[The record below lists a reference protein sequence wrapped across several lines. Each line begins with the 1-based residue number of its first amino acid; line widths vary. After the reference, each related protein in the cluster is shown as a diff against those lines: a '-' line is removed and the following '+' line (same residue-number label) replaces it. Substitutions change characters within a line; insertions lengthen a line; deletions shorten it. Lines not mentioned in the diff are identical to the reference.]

1 MKKYFLAGIIYISSI
16 FVVRAYDET
25 RFFINLE
32 SPYKKNNALVAE
44 YNITNMPYLN
54 NIGYE
59 NENLYA
65 TKYVFEINKNMKL
78 KENVIYYK
86 DEILGLSTK
95 IDDKLYGEVF
105 TVSGNHKIENNE
117 LLKYKTETELEKIDN
132 LNVKEMKV
140 KVNKDKTLNFLESK
154 DINYSL
160 ESFQNKNLD
169 ENRVKD
175 NTYSESV
182 FSETLDKIMKEVSKN
197 KDELNS
203 LKNPIKIKNSKEN
216 LIIMQMID
224 SFGKWEKFIVADLEK
239 NKYYL
244 SDYKDLEVPFTN
256 ELSTKIDYIKEAI
269 KKDNFIYL
277 IFENGNISKIEI
289 KEDKL
294 IENNIYKSNKDMMDC
309 TFIDD
314 YIYLISSDSVIAF
327 NIKEEKEEVVLKDDR
342 KINNGFELKFID
354 DKNIIIRNIDD
365 GKSIVGKLEGDKINI
380 ISEIK
385 NTSKNDWSYIDNECL
400 IVDSTEKL
408 NGYYNEILYIYDLN
422 K

>member
-1 MKKYFLAGIIYISSI
+1 MKKYFIAGIIYISSI

-25 RFFINLE
+25 RFFVNLE
-32 SPYKKNNALVAE
+32 SPYKKNNVLVAE

-65 TKYVFEINKNMKL
+65 TKYVFELNKNMKL

-86 DEILGLSTK
+86 DEILGISTK

-160 ESFQNKNLD
+160 ESFQNENLD
-169 ENRVKD
+169 ENKIKD
-175 NTYSESV
+175 ITYSERV
-182 FSETLDKIMKEVSKN
+182 FSKTLDKIMKEVSKN
-197 KDELNS
+197 KEELNS
-203 LKNPIKIKNSKEN
+203 LKNAIKIKNSKEN
-216 LIIMQMID
+216 LIIIQLID
-224 SFGKWEKFIVADLEK
+224 SFGKWEKFIVADLDK

-244 SDYKDLEVPFTN
+244 SDYKELEASFAN
-256 ELSTKIDYIKEAI
+256 ELNKKIDYIKESI

-277 IFENGNISKIEI
+277 VFESGNISKIEI
-289 KEDKL
+289 KGDKL
-294 IENNIYKSNKDMMDC
+294 IENNIYKSNKNIINC

-314 YIYLISSDSVIAF
+314 YIYLISSDSLTAF
-327 NIKEEKEEVVLKDDR
+327 NIKEEKEEVVLKDNR
-342 KINNGFELKFID
+342 KINNGFELDFLD
-354 DKNIIIRNIDD
+354 NKNILIRNIN
-365 GKSIVGKLEGDKINI
+365 GGNSIIGKLEGDKINI
-380 ISEIK
+380 ISKI
-385 NTSKNDWSYIDNECL
+385 NASMNYYGYIDNGNLL
-400 IVDSTEKL
+400 IYNQEGI
-408 NGYYNEILYIYDLN
+408 NGAYNEILYIYDIN

>member
-1 MKKYFLAGIIYISSI
+1 MKKYFIAVIIYISSI

-25 RFFINLE
+25 RFFVNLE
-32 SPYKKNNALVAE
+32 SPYKQNNVLVAQ

-59 NENLYA
+59 NENLYS
-65 TKYVFEINKNMKL
+65 TKYVFELNKNMKL

-86 DEILGLSTK
+86 DEILGISTK

-140 KVNKDKTLNFLESK
+140 KVNKDKTLNFLDSK

-160 ESFQNKNLD
+160 ESFQNEDLH
-169 ENRVKD
+169 ENKIKD
-175 NTYSESV
+175 ITYSEKV

-197 KDELNS
+197 KEELNS
-203 LKNPIKIKNSKEN
+203 LKNAIKIKNSKEN
-216 LIIMQMID
+216 LIIIQLID
-224 SFGKWEKFIVADLEK
+224 SFGKWEKFIVADLDK

-244 SDYKDLEVPFTN
+244 SDYKELEASFAN
-256 ELSTKIDYIKEAI
+256 ELNKKIDYIKEAI

-277 IFENGNISKIEI
+277 VFESGNISKIEI
-289 KEDKL
+289 KGDKL
-294 IENNIYKSNKDMMDC
+294 IENNIYKSNKDIINC

-314 YIYLISSDSVIAF
+314 YIYLISSDSLTAF
-327 NIKEEKEEVVLKDDR
+327 NIKEEKEEVVLKDNR
-342 KINNGFELKFID
+342 KINNGFELDFLD
-354 DKNIIIRNIDD
+354 NKNILIRNIN
-365 GKSIVGKLEGDKINI
+365 GGNSIIGKLEGDKINI
-380 ISEIK
+380 ISKI
-385 NTSKNDWSYIDNECL
+385 NTSMNYYGYIDNGNLL
-400 IVDSTEKL
+400 IYNPEDI
-408 NGYYNEILYIYDLN
+408 NGAYNEILYIYDIN

>member
-1 MKKYFLAGIIYISSI
+1 MKKYFIAGIIYISSI

-25 RFFINLE
+25 RFFVNLE
-32 SPYKKNNALVAE
+32 NPYKKNSGLVAE

-65 TKYVFEINKNMKL
+65 TKYVFELNKNMKL

-140 KVNKDKTLNFLESK
+140 RVNKDKTLNFLESK

-169 ENRVKD
+169 ENRIKD

-182 FSETLDKIMKEVSKN
+182 FSETLNKIMKEVSKN
-197 KDELNS
+197 KEELNS
-203 LKNPIKIKNSKEN
+203 LKNAIKIKNSKEN
-216 LIIMQMID
+216 LIIVQMID
-224 SFGKWEKFIVADLEK
+224 SFGKWQKFIVGDLDK

-256 ELSTKIDYIKEAI
+256 GLNIKIDYIKEAI

-294 IENNIYKSNKDMMDC
+294 IENNNMMNC
-309 TFIDD
+309 KVIGD

-342 KINNGFELKFID
+342 KINNGFELDFID
-354 DKNIIIRNIDD
+354 DKNIIIRNINDS
-365 GKSIVGKLEGDKINI
+365 KSIVGKLEGYKINI

>member
-1 MKKYFLAGIIYISSI
+1 MKKYFIAVIIYISSI

-25 RFFINLE
+25 RFFVNLE
-32 SPYKKNNALVAE
+32 SPYKQNNVLVAQ

-65 TKYVFEINKNMKL
+65 TKYVFELNKNMKL

-160 ESFQNKNLD
+160 ESFQNEDLH
-169 ENRVKD
+169 ENKIKD
-175 NTYSESV
+175 ITYSEKV

-197 KDELNS
+197 KEEFNS
-203 LKNPIKIKNSKEN
+203 LKNAIKIKNSKEN
-216 LIIMQMID
+216 LIIIQLID
-224 SFGKWEKFIVADLEK
+224 SFGKWEKFIVADLDK

-244 SDYKDLEVPFTN
+244 SDYKELEASFAN
-256 ELSTKIDYIKEAI
+256 ELNKKIDYIKEAI

-277 IFENGNISKIEI
+277 VFESGNISKIEI
-289 KEDKL
+289 KGDKL
-294 IENNIYKSNKDMMDC
+294 IENNIYKSNKDIINC

-314 YIYLISSDSVIAF
+314 YIYLISSDSLTAF
-327 NIKEEKEEVVLKDDR
+327 NIKEEKEVVVLKDNR
-342 KINNGFELKFID
+342 KINNGFELDFLD
-354 DKNIIIRNIDD
+354 NKNILIRNING
-365 GKSIVGKLEGDKINI
+365 GKSIIGKLEGDKINI
-380 ISEIK
+380 ISKI
-385 NTSKNDWSYIDNECL
+385 NTSMNYYGYIDNGNLL
-400 IVDSTEKL
+400 IYNPEDI
-408 NGYYNEILYIYDLN
+408 NGAYNEILYIYDIN

>member
-1 MKKYFLAGIIYISSI
+1 ML
-16 FVVRAYDET
+16 FVLNDET
-25 RFFINLE
+25 RFFVNLE
-32 SPYKKNNALVAE
+32 SPYKQNNVLVAQ

-65 TKYVFEINKNMKL
+65 TKYVFELNKNMKL

-160 ESFQNKNLD
+160 ESFQNEDLH
-169 ENRVKD
+169 ENKIKD
-175 NTYSESV
+175 ITYSEKV

-197 KDELNS
+197 KEEFNS
-203 LKNPIKIKNSKEN
+203 LKNAIKIKNSKEN
-216 LIIMQMID
+216 LIIIQLID
-224 SFGKWEKFIVADLEK
+224 SFGKWEKFIVADLDK

-244 SDYKDLEVPFTN
+244 SDYKELEASFAN
-256 ELSTKIDYIKEAI
+256 ELNKKIDYIKEAI

-277 IFENGNISKIEI
+277 VFESGNISKIEI
-289 KEDKL
+289 KGDKL
-294 IENNIYKSNKDMMDC
+294 IENNIYKSNKDIINC

-314 YIYLISSDSVIAF
+314 YIYLISSDSLTAF
-327 NIKEEKEEVVLKDDR
+327 NIKEEKEVVVLKDNR
-342 KINNGFELKFID
+342 KINNGFELDFLD
-354 DKNIIIRNIDD
+354 NKNILIRNING
-365 GKSIVGKLEGDKINI
+365 GKSIIGKLEGDKINI
-380 ISEIK
+380 ISKI
-385 NTSKNDWSYIDNECL
+385 NTSMNYYGYIDNGNLL
-400 IVDSTEKL
+400 I
-408 NGYYNEILYIYDLN
+408 YNPERYKWSL
-422 K
+422 

>member
-1 MKKYFLAGIIYISSI
+1 MKKYFIAGIIYISSI

-32 SPYKKNNALVAE
+32 STYKQNNVLIDQ

-54 NIGYE
+54 DIGYE

-65 TKYVFEINKNMKL
+65 TKYVFELNKNMKL

-160 ESFQNKNLD
+160 ESFQNEDLH
-169 ENRVKD
+169 ENKIKD
-175 NTYSESV
+175 MTYSEKV
-182 FSETLDKIMKEVSKN
+182 FSATLDKIMKEVSKN
-197 KDELNS
+197 KEELNS
-203 LKNPIKIKNSKEN
+203 LKNAIKIKNSKEN
-216 LIIMQMID
+216 LIIIQLID
-224 SFGKWEKFIVADLEK
+224 SFGKWEKFIVADLDK

-244 SDYKDLEVPFTN
+244 SDYKELEASFAN
-256 ELSTKIDYIKEAI
+256 ELNKKIDYIKEAI

-277 IFENGNISKIEI
+277 VFESGNISKIEI
-289 KEDKL
+289 KGDKL
-294 IENNIYKSNKDMMDC
+294 IENNIYKSNKDIINC

-314 YIYLISSDSVIAF
+314 YIYLISSDSLTAF
-327 NIKEEKEEVVLKDDR
+327 NIKEEKEVVVLKDNR
-342 KINNGFELKFID
+342 KINNGFELDFLD
-354 DKNIIIRNIDD
+354 NKNILIRNIND
-365 GKSIVGKLEGDKINI
+365 GKSIIGKLEGDKINI
-380 ISEIK
+380 ISKI
-385 NTSKNDWSYIDNECL
+385 NTSMNYYGYIDNGNLL
-400 IVDSTEKL
+400 IYNPEDI
-408 NGYYNEILYIYDLN
+408 NGAYNEILYIYDIN

>member
-1 MKKYFLAGIIYISSI
+1 MKKYFIAVIIYISSI

-25 RFFINLE
+25 RFFVNLE
-32 SPYKKNNALVAE
+32 SPYKQNNVLVAQ

-65 TKYVFEINKNMKL
+65 TKYVFELNKNMKL

-140 KVNKDKTLNFLESK
+140 KVNKDKTLNFLDSK

-160 ESFQNKNLD
+160 ESFQNEDLH
-169 ENRVKD
+169 ENKIKD
-175 NTYSESV
+175 ITYSEKV

-197 KDELNS
+197 KEELNS
-203 LKNPIKIKNSKEN
+203 LKNAIKIKNSKEN
-216 LIIMQMID
+216 LIIIQLID
-224 SFGKWEKFIVADLEK
+224 SFGKWEKFIVADLDK

-244 SDYKDLEVPFTN
+244 SDYKELEASFAN
-256 ELSTKIDYIKEAI
+256 ELNKKIDYIKEAI

-277 IFENGNISKIEI
+277 VFESGNISKIEI
-289 KEDKL
+289 KGDKL
-294 IENNIYKSNKDMMDC
+294 IENNIYKSNKDIINC

-314 YIYLISSDSVIAF
+314 YIYLISSDSLTAF
-327 NIKEEKEEVVLKDDR
+327 NIKEEKEVVVLKDNR
-342 KINNGFELKFID
+342 KINNGFELDFLD
-354 DKNIIIRNIDD
+354 NKNILIRNING
-365 GKSIVGKLEGDKINI
+365 GKSIIGKLEGDKINI
-380 ISEIK
+380 ISKI
-385 NTSKNDWSYIDNECL
+385 NTSMNYYGYIDNGNLL
-400 IVDSTEKL
+400 IYNPEDI
-408 NGYYNEILYIYDLN
+408 NGAYNEILYIYDIN

>member
-1 MKKYFLAGIIYISSI
+1 MKKYFIAGIIYISSI

-25 RFFINLE
+25 RFFVNLE
-32 SPYKKNNALVAE
+32 SPYKQNNALVAQ

-65 TKYVFEINKNMKL
+65 TKYVFELNKNMKL

-86 DEILGLSTK
+86 DEILGISTK

-105 TVSGNHKIENNE
+105 TVSGNYKIENNE

-160 ESFQNKNLD
+160 ESFQNEDLN
-169 ENRVKD
+169 ENKIKD
-175 NTYSESV
+175 MTYSEKV

-197 KDELNS
+197 KEELNS
-203 LKNPIKIKNSKEN
+203 LKNAIKIKNSKEN
-216 LIIMQMID
+216 LIIIQLID
-224 SFGKWEKFIVADLEK
+224 SFGKWEKFIVADLDK

-244 SDYKDLEVPFTN
+244 SDYKELEASFAN
-256 ELSTKIDYIKEAI
+256 ELNKKIDYIKESI

-277 IFENGNISKIEI
+277 VFESGNISKIEI
-289 KEDKL
+289 KGDKL
-294 IENNIYKSNKDMMDC
+294 IENNIYKSNKNIINC

-314 YIYLISSDSVIAF
+314 YIYLISSDSLTAF
-327 NIKEEKEEVVLKDDR
+327 NIKEEKEELVLKDNR
-342 KINNGFELKFID
+342 KINNGFELDFLD
-354 DKNIIIRNIDD
+354 NKNILIRNIN
-365 GKSIVGKLEGDKINI
+365 GGNSIIGKLEGDKINI
-380 ISEIK
+380 ISKI
-385 NTSKNDWSYIDNECL
+385 NASMNYYGYIDNGNLL
-400 IVDSTEKL
+400 IYNPEDI
-408 NGYYNEILYIYDLN
+408 NGAYNEILYIYDIN

>member
-1 MKKYFLAGIIYISSI
+1 MKKYFIAGIIYISSI
-16 FVVRAYDET
+16 FVVRVYDET

-32 SPYKKNNALVAE
+32 STYKQNNVLIDQ

-54 NIGYE
+54 DIGYE

-65 TKYVFEINKNMKL
+65 TKYVFELNKNMKL

-105 TVSGNHKIENNE
+105 IVSGNHKIENNE

-140 KVNKDKTLNFLESK
+140 KINKDKTLNFLESK

-160 ESFQNKNLD
+160 ESFQNENLD
-169 ENRVKD
+169 ENKIKD
-175 NTYSESV
+175 MTYSERV

-197 KDELNS
+197 KEELNS
-203 LKNPIKIKNSKEN
+203 LKNAIKIKNSKEN
-216 LIIMQMID
+216 LIIIQLID
-224 SFGKWEKFIVADLEK
+224 SFGKWQKFIVVDLDK

-244 SDYKDLEVPFTN
+244 SDYKELEASFAN
-256 ELSTKIDYIKEAI
+256 ELNKKIDYIKEAI

-277 IFENGNISKIEI
+277 VFESGNISKIEI
-289 KEDKL
+289 KGDKL
-294 IENNIYKSNKDMMDC
+294 IENNIYKSNKDMMNC

-314 YIYLISSDSVIAF
+314 YIYLISSDNLIAF
-327 NIKEEKEEVVLKDDR
+327 NIKEEKEEVVLKDNR
-342 KINNGFELKFID
+342 KINNGFELDFLD
-354 DKNIIIRNIDD
+354 NKNILIRNING
-365 GKSIVGKLEGDKINI
+365 GKSIIGKLEGDKINI
-380 ISEIK
+380 ISKI
-385 NTSKNDWSYIDNECL
+385 NTSMNYYGYIDNGNLL
-400 IVDSTEKL
+400 IYNPEDI
-408 NGYYNEILYIYDLN
+408 NGAYNEILYIYDIN